1 MAEVLKMEHIVKK
14 YANCTALDDVNLSV
28 NEGETVAII
37 GASGSGKS
45 TLLRC
50 VNCLTRIT
58 SGSITLNG
66 ETFVST
72 GADGKAKYLPD
83 KQLRRITRETG
94 MVFQHFN
101 LFPHMTCL
109 RNITYAPIKVK
120 GVPKQ
125 NAIERGEELLKLVG
139 LSDKRDQYPGMLSG
153 GQKQRIA
160 IARGLAM
167 APAIMLFDEP
177 TSALDPEITGEV
189 LSVMKQLAQ
198 QNITMVVVT
207 HEMGFAKEVADRV
220 IFMNNSKVV
229 EEGTPDEIFNHP
241 KSERL
246 KAFLSAMIGGG
257 D

>member
-167 APAIMLFDEP
+167 DPAIMLFDEP

-198 QNITMVVVT
+198 QNITMVVFT